1 MDKTKHNLNGL
12 IVSGS
17 ELIFICSEKQ
27 SYKIDGGK

>member
-17 ELIFICSEKQ
+17 ELIFYLFRETKLQ
-27 SYKIDGGK
+27 NWWR